1 MKKSD
6 RQSAAD
12 DIGAIAETVETLGKM
27 MDAACAKYGEDFQVR
42 LEKAWPEH
50 GGCNQRTAKALFDL
64 ERALT
69 PPDEVDKA
77 DNHCRQVFSE
87 NVKYGGMP

>member
-1 MKKSD
+1 MRKSD
-6 RQSAAD
+6 LQSAAD
-12 DIGAIAETVETLGKM
+12 DFGSIAETVETLGKM
-27 MDAACAKYGEDFQVR
+27 MDSACAKYGEDFQAR

-50 GGCNQRTAKALFDL
+50 GECNQRTAKALFDL

-77 DNHCRQVFSE
+77 DANCRQVFAD